1 LIPYE
6 EKDRFI
12 LFILEIDSLKKI
24 VEGIIEGGGIIMKE
38 GVILKAGVILEGCD
52 DPFNG
57 EVFCIFDGKDDLN
70 GLRYPSISW
79 I

>member
-6 EKDRFI
+6 EEDRFI

-24 VEGIIEGGGIIMKE
+24 IERIIEGGGIILE
-38 GVILKAGVILEGCD
+38 TGVILEMDD

-57 EVFCIFDGKDDLN
+57 EVFCIFDGPDDLN
-70 GLRYPSISW
+70 GLRNPSFSW